1 MIDSINTYVVENF
14 GAVQLEEMV
23 HQIHDILSERTDFS
37 MSKEMGLAM
46 VEHHIKHHVRHQK
59 VILNTVLN
67 DLLRLSHVTKCASV
81 VECQETGGQSVDSK
95 MLNTY
100 LKIVDHIITVYRMDS
115 MKGIKSLFKGV
126 VSRKTDS
133 LSPPSSYFNTTLP
146 FV

>member
-1 MIDSINTYVVENF
+1 MSGDGGECHICRLTGGDDPMIDSINTYVVENF

-59 VILNTVLN
+59 VILTTVLN

-81 VECQETGGQSVDSK
+81 VECQETGGQSVDNK
-95 MLNTY
+95 MLNSY

-115 MKGIKSLFKGV
+115 MKGIK
-126 VSRKTDS
+126 
-133 LSPPSSYFNTTLP
+133 
-146 FV
+146 

>member
-37 MSKEMGLAM
+37 MSKEMCLEMGLAM

-59 VILNTVLN
+59 VILTTVLN

-115 MKGIKSLFKGV
+115 MKGIK
-126 VSRKTDS
+126 
-133 LSPPSSYFNTTLP
+133 
-146 FV
+146 

>member
-23 HQIHDILSERTDFS
+23 RQILDILSERTDFS
-37 MSKEMGLAM
+37 MSKEMCLEMGLAM

-59 VILNTVLN
+59 VILTTVLN

-115 MKGIKSLFKGV
+115 MKGIK
-126 VSRKTDS
+126 
-133 LSPPSSYFNTTLP
+133 
-146 FV
+146 

>member
-1 MIDSINTYVVENF
+1 MSGDGGECHICRLTGGDDPMVDSINTYVVENF

-23 HQIHDILSERTDFS
+23 NQIHDILSERTDFS
-37 MSKEMGLAM
+37 MSKEMI
-46 VEHHIKHHVRHQK
+46 EHHIKNHVRHQK

-115 MKGIKSLFKGV
+115 MKGIK
-126 VSRKTDS
+126 
-133 LSPPSSYFNTTLP
+133 
-146 FV
+146 